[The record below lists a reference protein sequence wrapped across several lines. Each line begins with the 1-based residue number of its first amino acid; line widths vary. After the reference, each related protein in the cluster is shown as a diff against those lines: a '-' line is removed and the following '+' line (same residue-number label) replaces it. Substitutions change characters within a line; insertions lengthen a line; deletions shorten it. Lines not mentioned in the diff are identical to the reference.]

1 MLLDVHKMAN
11 LDVEL
16 LDQLLDDVEVTV
28 REIVQ
33 YFSSFSGAGN
43 YERLD
48 QLVAHTEE
56 LLACCVAM
64 EDPQSH
70 PSTPQS
76 DMQLLIVSV
85 CALVSAIENSLL
97 QAIRARARGP
107 GRPPLS
113 ISEDHIL
120 YLFQNDFSLT
130 DMSHMLGCSTRTVH
144 RRLKALGLGRRER
157 YSGMTDAALDVEV
170 LEIHNRHSE
179 AGSRIV
185 EGMLRSQGLL
195 IQRQRIRD
203 SLRRIDPQGTQER
216 LARALH
222 RRKYRVPSPNS
233 LWHIDGN
240 HKLVR
245 WRFVIHGGID
255 GFSRLVTYLHVAS
268 NNRAATVLERFCA
281 AVSEYGLPSR
291 VRCDKGGE
299 NVMVAQYMLV
309 EHPERGTGRGSVI
322 AGRSVHNQ
330 RIERLWRD
338 LFADCTSFFYTLF
351 YALEDTDHLDPVND
365 DSVSMFLPDQR
376 GTYTAMRK
384 PVSDQCTMRRS
395 GTADND

>member
-144 RRLKALGLGRRER
+144 R
-157 YSGMTDAALDVEV
+157 
-170 LEIHNRHSE
+170 
-179 AGSRIV
+179 
-185 EGMLRSQGLL
+185 L
-195 IQRQRIRD
+195 IQLI
-203 SLRRIDPQGTQER
+203 I
-216 LARALH
+216 ALSTWSKWT
-222 RRKYRVPSPNS
+222 RMI
-233 LWHIDGN
+233 LW
-240 HKLVR
+240 V
-245 WRFVIHGGID
+245 
-255 GFSRLVTYLHVAS
+255 LH
-268 NNRAATVLERFCA
+268 C
-281 AVSEYGLPSR
+281 
-291 VRCDKGGE
+291 
-299 NVMVAQYMLV
+299 
-309 EHPERGTGRGSVI
+309 H
-322 AGRSVHNQ
+322 
-330 RIERLWRD
+330 
-338 LFADCTSFFYTLF
+338 
-351 YALEDTDHLDPVND
+351 
-365 DSVSMFLPDQR
+365 
-376 GTYTAMRK
+376 
-384 PVSDQCTMRRS
+384 
-395 GTADND
+395 

>member
-1 MLLDVHKMAN
+1 MWSCLINCWTTWKLLY
-11 LDVEL
+11 
-16 LDQLLDDVEVTV
+16 

-170 LEIHNRHSE
+170 LEIHNRHSR
-179 AGSRIV
+179 SRKQDC
-185 EGMLRSQGLL
+185 EGIRSQGLL

-203 SLRRIDPQGTQER
+203 SLRRIDPQEHKRGLLELYTEESTE
-216 LARALH
+216 
-222 RRKYRVPSPNS
+222 VPSPNS

-268 NNRAATVLERFCA
+268 NNRAATVYNKSPPHQLVVAINGATEQF
-281 AVSEYGLPSR
+281 
-291 VRCDKGGE
+291 GE
-299 NVMVAQYMLV
+299 GTLV
-309 EHPERGTGRGSVI
+309 LSSSV
-322 AGRSVHNQ
+322 
-330 RIERLWRD
+330 EL
-338 LFADCTSFFYTLF
+338 
-351 YALEDTDHLDPVND
+351 
-365 DSVSMFLPDQR
+365 
-376 GTYTAMRK
+376 
-384 PVSDQCTMRRS
+384 
-395 GTADND
+395 